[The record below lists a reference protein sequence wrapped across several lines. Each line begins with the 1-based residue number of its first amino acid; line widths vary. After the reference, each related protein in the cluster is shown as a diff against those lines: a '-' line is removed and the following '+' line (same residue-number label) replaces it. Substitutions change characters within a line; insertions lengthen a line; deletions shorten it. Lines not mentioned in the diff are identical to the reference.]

1 MISSVIV
8 LDAGIVSYCIAKYIV
23 SLTLQYCIDHDV

>member
-1 MISSVIV
+1 VISSVIV
-8 LDAGIVSYCIAKYIV
+8 VDGGIVLYCIAKYIV